1 MNKHVRIS
9 VHFDVLARCSRTHS
23 MLFSPFFLSRC
34 RHTGRGCQWC
44 VVVVDTTI
52 GIFYLMADECFGA
65 NWTDNESNGVFE
77 HGQRIFMA
85 GTCDAAI
92 FSSVS
97 SSIPAFR
104 TCNLLLAN
112 TFLIRRRSLRRLSY
126 SHFQ

>member
-1 MNKHVRIS
+1 MNKHVRNS
-9 VHFDVLARCSRTHS
+9 VHFDVLARSSRTHS
-23 MLFSPFFLSRC
+23 MLFSPFFSRC
-34 RHTGRGCQWC
+34 RHTGCGCQWY

-52 GIFYLMADECFGA
+52 GIFYLLTDECFGA
-65 NWTDNESNGVFE
+65 HWTDNESNGVFE

-85 GTCDAAI
+85 GTCDAAT

-97 SSIPAFR
+97 SSFLAFR

-112 TFLIRRRSLRRLSY
+112 TFLIRRRSLQRLSY